1 MAKKLFGDEVKTKPK
16 VENEISFNL
25 NLNKLLRIV
34 EKAMETEKG
43 RKENLSGGI
52 KDSLLSQENS
62 KLLKRI
68 GKQLSASKENF
79 DLEENFKQKYSEK
92 ILTPLKPRARQ

>member
-34 EKAMETEKG
+34 EKAMEKEKG
-43 RKENLSGGI
+43 RKENSSGGN

-62 KLLKRI
+62 KILKRI

-92 ILTPLKPRARQ
+92 ILTPLKPRASQ

>member
-1 MAKKLFGDEVKTKPK
+1 VAKKLFGDEVKTKPK

-34 EKAMETEKG
+34 EKAIETEKG
-43 RKENLSGGI
+43 RKENLSGGN

-62 KLLKRI
+62 KLLKMI
-68 GKQLSASKENF
+68 GKQLSTSKENF
-79 DLEENFKQKYSEK
+79 DLAENFKQKYSEK
-92 ILTPLKPRARQ
+92 VLTPLKQRARQ

>member
-1 MAKKLFGDEVKTKPK
+1 MAKKLFGDGVKTKPK

-34 EKAMETEKG
+34 EKTMETEKG
-43 RKENLSGGI
+43 RKENLSGGN
-52 KDSLLSQENS
+52 KDSLLSQENLT
-62 KLLKRI
+62 LLKRI

-79 DLEENFKQKYSEK
+79 DLEEDFKRKHSEK
-92 ILTPLKPRARQ
+92 ILTQLKPRARQ

>member
-1 MAKKLFGDEVKTKPK
+1 MFGDEVKTKPK

-34 EKAMETEKG
+34 EKAIEAEKG
-43 RKENLSGGI
+43 RKENLSGGN
-52 KDSLLSQENS
+52 KGSLLSQENS
-62 KLLKRI
+62 KLLKMI
-68 GKQLSASKENF
+68 GKQLSTSKENF

-92 ILTPLKPRARQ
+92 VLTPLKKRARQ